1 MKKTVLTALS
11 LIILSGA
18 AMAGGEGAN
27 NAREM
32 RERMDAQIAAKQ
44 AAASQ
49 QPPTA
54 GAQTNQSA
62 S

>member
-18 AMAGGEGAN
+18 AMAGGEGAS

-32 RERMDAQIAAKQ
+32 RERMEAQIAAKQ
-44 AAASQ
+44 TVAQPSAA
-49 QPPTA
+49 A
-54 GAQTNQSA
+54 GAQTSQSA

>member
-1 MKKTVLTALS
+1 MKKTILTALS

-44 AAASQ
+44 AASQ
-49 QPPTA
+49 QTATA
-54 GAQTNQSA
+54 GAQAKQSA

>member
-1 MKKTVLTALS
+1 MKKTILTALS

-44 AAASQ
+44 AASQ
-49 QPPTA
+49 QTATA
-54 GAQTNQSA
+54 GAQAQQSA